1 VLTITDDGA
10 GLDYKRIRE
19 KAIEAGLLA
28 ADIELPEAQLAQ
40 FIFLSGFS
48 TAKEVSQISGRGVG
62 MDVVKNE
69 ITSLGGRVEI
79 SSTHGRGTVFTI
91 TLPLTLAVTQ
101 AVMLRAGTTLYA
113 IPSVMIDQ
121 VQEYKAQQFSEIAA
135 KQEVLWKDNRYALR
149 SLLPL
154 LGEIDTPTPARQ
166 IPVLLLK
173 SGVQR
178 AAIRV
183 DEIIGNQEVV
193 VKTIGPQLSR
203 LSGIA
208 GATVLGNGQVVL
220 ILNPVQLVHR
230 DAVSDMPRAMPAIQ
244 PTSVEVE
251 QKSGAPLVMV
261 VDDSL
266 TVRKITSR
274 MLTREG
280 YEVVTAKDGIDALQ
294 QLQDIH
300 PDCILLDVE
309 MPRMDGF
316 EFARNVRADAATKA
330 IPIIMITSRT
340 ADKHRNHAL
349 ELGVNE
355 YMGKPYQEDQL
366 LAMIRRYTRE
376 TAPA

>member
-1 VLTITDDGA
+1 
-10 GLDYKRIRE
+10 
-19 KAIEAGLLA
+19 
-28 ADIELPEAQLAQ
+28 
-40 FIFLSGFS
+40 
-48 TAKEVSQISGRGVG
+48 

-79 SSTHGRGTVFTI
+79 VSAAGRGTTFTI

-101 AVMLRAGTTLYA
+101 AVMVRAGATTFA
-113 IPSVMIDQ
+113 VPTVMIDQ
-121 VQEYKAQQFSEIAA
+121 VQEYKAQPYAEVAA
-135 KQEVLWKDNRYALR
+135 KGEILWKDNRYALR

-154 LGEIDTPTPARQ
+154 IGQVDTPTPARQ

-173 SGVQR
+173 SGTQR

-183 DEIIGNQEVV
+183 DEIVGNREIV

-208 GATVLGNGQVVL
+208 GATVMGNGQVIL

-230 DAVSDMPRAMPAIQ
+230 EAPAFEAPRVDAPAVPQ
-244 PTSVEVE
+244 EPALVME

-280 YEVVTAKDGIDALQ
+280 FEVVTAKDGVDAL
-294 QLQDIH
+294 
-300 PDCILLDVE
+300 
-309 MPRMDGF
+309 
-316 EFARNVRADAATKA
+316 
-330 IPIIMITSRT
+330 
-340 ADKHRNHAL
+340 
-349 ELGVNE
+349 
-355 YMGKPYQEDQL
+355 
-366 LAMIRRYTRE
+366 
-376 TAPA
+376 